1 MKLNKFKA
9 LLAAVAFAAAGEA
22 SAALPAPTTAT
33 GTSDLLFYAYDATST
48 NSFVFDLGSVSSLT
62 TLNQNITGNSAWT
75 QYLAAE
81 GGSLANTT
89 WGIAYNQGNNGASS
103 LWGSTITAGQTIGT
117 ESGSKMSSG
126 RVVLNNFLGAT
137 SITGVGGAAYQSGT
151 GTNFANLLTSF
162 QNNWGGNS
170 AGWTTD
176 NAIGTAADFYTVTA
190 ASSANGGTLVL
201 SGITFDGT
209 TVAVAVPEPESYAL
223 MFAGLLMMGV
233 IARRRRS

>member
-22 SAALPAPTTAT
+22 SATLPAPTTAT

-48 NSFVFDLGSVSSLT
+48 NTFVFDLGSVSSLA

-81 GGSLANTT
+81 GGTLTNTT
-89 WGIAYNQGNNGASS
+89 WGLVYNQGYNAASS
-103 LWGSTITAGQTIGT
+103 LWGSTVTAGQTINA
-117 ESGSKMSSG
+117 EKASQMSAG

-137 SITGVGGAAYQSGT
+137 AITGVGGSSYTT
-151 GTNFANLLTSF
+151 GLANFDNFQTGFANS
-162 QNNWGGNS
+162 WGGNA

-176 NAIGTAADFYTVTA
+176 NAVGTTADFYTVTV
-190 ASSANGGTLVL
+190 ASSATGGTFVK
-201 SGITFDGT
+201 SFNFDGT

>member
-22 SAALPAPTTAT
+22 SATLPAPSTAT
-33 GTSDLLFYAYDATST
+33 GTSDLLFYAYDAAST
-48 NSFVFDLGSVSSLT
+48 NSFVFDLGSVSSLA
-62 TLNQNITGNSAWT
+62 TLNQNITGNAAWT

-89 WGIAYNQGNNGASS
+89 WGLAYNQGNNAASS
-103 LWGSTITAGQTIGT
+103 LWGTTLTSGQTLNS
-117 ESGSKMSSG
+117 EKSSQMSAG

-137 SITGVGGAAYQSGT
+137 SITGVGGAAYVNGT
-151 GTNFANLLTSF
+151 GTNFANLLTGF
-162 QNNWGGNS
+162 QNSWGGNA

-176 NAIGTAADFYTVTA
+176 NAVGTTADFYTVTV
-190 ASSANGGTLVL
+190 ASSATGGTFVK
-201 SGITFDGT
+201 SFNFDGT